1 MDISPI
7 ILSKCQIQLRKI
19 PAIHLQLCVE
29 DLNSDGII
37 SVQDILILLS
47 DFGCNSMCEYD
58 INQDG
63 AVSIVD
69 LLMMLQ
75 AFGGLCEIP

>member
-1 MDISPI
+1 MVGLTVNHHFFNMLPFLVPI
-7 ILSKCQIQLRKI
+7 FFSNVCAL
-19 PAIHLQLCVE
+19 
-29 DLNSDGII
+29 SDGII

>member
-1 MDISPI
+1 MCI
-7 ILSKCQIQLRKI
+7 
-19 PAIHLQLCVE
+19 E

-47 DFGCNSMCEYD
+47 DFGCDSMCEYD

-63 AVSIVD
+63 SVSIAD
-69 LLMMLQ
+69 LLLMLQ
-75 AFGGLCEIP
+75 SFGGLCDIQ